1 MYVDDLGQIVEV
13 APLIFP
19 RSGAALSLCP
29 GLILREL
36 LMIFLWPTF
45 PVPATSYI
53 WISWGWEIPT
63 GLTPHILAPTPI
75 FPQGYMATM
84 AAQGVPES
92 LRGRDRIVF
101 GNIQQIYEW
110 HRE

>member
-1 MYVDDLGQIVEV
+1 ML
-13 APLIFP
+13 
-19 RSGAALSLCP
+19 LC
-29 GLILREL
+29 
-36 LMIFLWPTF
+36 PTF
-45 PVPATSYI
+45 PIPLHPALI
-53 WISWGWEIPT
+53 MEGAFPP
-63 GLTPHILAPTPI
+63 GLAPHTYVPTPN

-84 AAQGVPES
+84 AAQGVPEN

>member
-1 MYVDDLGQIVEV
+1 ML
-13 APLIFP
+13 
-19 RSGAALSLCP
+19 LCP
-29 GLILREL
+29 I
-36 LMIFLWPTF
+36 F
-45 PVPATSYI
+45 PVPPTS
-53 WISWGWEIPT
+53 WTSWGEGFFPP
-63 GLTPHILAPTPI
+63 GLAPHAHALTRT
-75 FPQGYMATM
+75 FLQGYMATM

>member
-13 APLIFP
+13 VPFSLP
-19 RSGAALSLCP
+19 SPGLALSFCP
-29 GLILREL
+29 GLILRNALIDAPLSHLPSPGRLHPGL
-36 LMIFLWPTF
+36 LGEGMF
-45 PVPATSYI
+45 PPNLAPHTPA
-53 WISWGWEIPT
+53 
-63 GLTPHILAPTPI
+63 LTPT

>member
-1 MYVDDLGQIVEV
+1 MSHPPGPTCILLGRGF
-13 APLIFP
+13 L
-19 RSGAALSLCP
+19 SGLEPYAC
-29 GLILREL
+29 G
-36 LMIFLWPTF
+36 F
-45 PVPATSYI
+45 
-53 WISWGWEIPT
+53 IPT
-63 GLTPHILAPTPI
+63 

>member
-1 MYVDDLGQIVEV
+1 MVLRCPSLRV
-13 APLIFP
+13 PLLLYF
-19 RSGAALSLCP
+19 RRGAGVTGP
-29 GLILREL
+29 GIH
-36 LMIFLWPTF
+36 
-45 PVPATSYI
+45 AH
-53 WISWGWEIPT
+53 
-63 GLTPHILAPTPI
+63 GLTTT